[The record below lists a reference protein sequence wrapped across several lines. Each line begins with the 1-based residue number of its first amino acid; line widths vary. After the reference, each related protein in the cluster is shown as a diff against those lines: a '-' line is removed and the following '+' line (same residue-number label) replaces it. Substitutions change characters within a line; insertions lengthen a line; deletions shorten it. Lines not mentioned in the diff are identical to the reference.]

1 MYWSMTDCHTARP
14 VRATVAWNASFA
26 QVEVLR
32 DKRLEQIQQLCIGDA
47 ALEQLG
53 KCPEVFGSDVAVLHV
68 DADVAESRLLLR
80 VEQKISRNY
89 VKSHNAS
96 SSPPLN
102 GGQRRRS

>member
-1 MYWSMTDCHTARP
+1 MVDDGLPYRTACARDS
-14 VRATVAWNASFA
+14 RMECLAFFA

-47 ALEQLG
+47 ALEKLG
-53 KCPEVFGSDVAVLHV
+53 KCPDVAVLHV

>member
-1 MYWSMTDCHTARP
+1 MECLAF
-14 VRATVAWNASFA
+14 FA